1 MHLSHY
7 SITRLKKKI
16 LTLVI
21 FLALFSYCSRNI
33 YRVIQEV
40 NRIDNFKYVSFPY
53 YHIEEIEYKEKILG
67 KNNIR
72 FYLSKDPWCWATP
85 SPCSTDDNIMI
96 KDLSGYNLFLK
107 NK

>member
-1 MHLSHY
+1 MHLSQY
-7 SITRLKKKI
+7 SITRLKKKF

-40 NRIDNFKYVSFPY
+40 NRSDNFKYVSFPY

-67 KNNIR
+67 KNNIK

-85 SPCSTDDNIMI
+85 SPCSTDDNIII

>member
-1 MHLSHY
+1 LHLSHY
-7 SITRLKKKI
+7 TIARSKKKI

-21 FLALFSYCSRNI
+21 FLALFSYSSRNV

-40 NRIDNFKYVSFPY
+40 NRSDNFKYLSFPY
-53 YHIEEIEYKEKILG
+53 YHIEEVEYKEKILG
-67 KNNIR
+67 KNNIK

-85 SPCSTDDNIMI
+85 SPCSADDKII
-96 KDLSGYNLFLK
+96 AKDLNGYNVFFR